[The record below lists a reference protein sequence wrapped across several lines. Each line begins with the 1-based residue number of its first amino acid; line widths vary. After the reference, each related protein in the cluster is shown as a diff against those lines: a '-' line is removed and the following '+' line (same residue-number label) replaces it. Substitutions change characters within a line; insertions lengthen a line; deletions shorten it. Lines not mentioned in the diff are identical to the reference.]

1 MSKIRIF
8 IADDHAVLRAGLR
21 LLMQTQDDMEVVGEA
36 GDFAEALAQLQTV
49 QPDIVTLDLSMPG
62 GLGLKGIEK
71 IRETAPGSRVIVL
84 TMHDDPAYL
93 RTALAMGASG
103 YVVKSVADTELI
115 SAIRA
120 VYQGRV
126 FVDARSSTAISGT
139 TAQTGAAIQTES
151 PVIKKLS
158 TREWEV
164 LGLIAQGH
172 TNQAV
177 ADRLDLSV
185 KTVES
190 YRGRLMEKLGL
201 KNRADLTRFAIEHGL
216 LNQWAERAPSVA
228 AFC

>member
-8 IADDHAVLRAGLR
+8 IVDDHAVLRAGLR
-21 LLMQTQDDMEVVGEA
+21 LLMQTCDDMEVVGEA
-36 GDFAEALAQLQTV
+36 GDVAEALAQLRTV

-62 GLGLKGIEK
+62 GHGLKGIEK
-71 IRETAPGSRVIVL
+71 VREAAPGSRVIVL

-93 RTALAMGASG
+93 RTALAMGTSG

-120 VYQGRV
+120 VHQGRV
-126 FVDARSSTAISGT
+126 FVDARSSTAVSGT
-139 TAQTGAAIQTES
+139 TAQTGTAIQTES
-151 PVIKKLS
+151 PVIKQLS

-164 LGLIAQGH
+164 LGFIAQGH

-201 KNRADLTRFAIEHGL
+201 KTRADLTRFAIEQGL
-216 LNQWAERAPSVA
+216 LSSGPSEPLL
-228 AFC
+228 